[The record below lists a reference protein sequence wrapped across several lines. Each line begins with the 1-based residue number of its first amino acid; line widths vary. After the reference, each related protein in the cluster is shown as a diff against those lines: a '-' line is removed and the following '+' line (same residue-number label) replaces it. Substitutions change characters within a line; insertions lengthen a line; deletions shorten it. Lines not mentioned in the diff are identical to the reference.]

1 MTTYDVHAHICPTE
15 LIDLLRVD
23 GHRFDT
29 EVLTGPDGE
38 VSLVFAGRQKVG
50 PLPPELGDRPA
61 RLAAMDAAGVDVQ
74 LVSHRTELSAYALA
88 GDAGA
93 RYARAF
99 NEILAAEVSRAPDRF
114 VALGTVPL
122 QNPTA
127 AAEELRYAVRDLG
140 MAGVEIASTVDGTA
154 LDAVELEPVWE
165 VANELR
171 CLVLLHPLPLR
182 GVDLSRYF
190 LANMVGRPAES
201 TVAAAHLVFSGVL
214 DRNPDLVLCMVHGG
228 GFLPYQIGRMQKGYE
243 VVPHL
248 AARHLRTPPLE
259 ILRRI
264 HFDSLVHIP
273 QVITYLVDLV
283 GADRVVMGSD
293 YPYEMH
299 ERQPVKAIEAVPSL
313 TADQRSQIL
322 GGNVER
328 ILAGI
333 KR

>member
-15 LIDLLRVD
+15 LLDLLRMD
-23 GHRFDT
+23 GKRFDT
-29 EVLTGPDGE
+29 EVVTDARGQ
-38 VSLVFAGRQKVG
+38 VSLVFGGRQKVG
-50 PLPPELGDRPA
+50 PLPPELGDGPA

-74 LVSHRTELSAYALA
+74 LVSHRTELSAYALS

-99 NEILAAEVSRAPDRF
+99 NKILADEVSRAPDRF
-114 VALGTVPL
+114 IGLGTVPL

-127 AAEELRYAVRDLG
+127 AAEELRYVVQDLG

-154 LDAVELEPVWE
+154 LDAADLEPVWE

-171 CLVLLHPLPLR
+171 CLVLLHPLPLA

-201 TVAAAHLVFSGVL
+201 TVAAAHLIFGGVL
-214 DRNPDLVLCMVHGG
+214 ERNPDLVLCMVHGG

-248 AARHLRTPPLE
+248 TAKHLRTPPLE
-259 ILRRI
+259 IVKQLYY
-264 HFDSLVHIP
+264 DSLVHIP

-283 GADRVVMGSD
+283 GAERVVMGSD

-299 ERQPVKAIEAVPSL
+299 ERQPVKAIEAVPAL
-313 TADQRSQIL
+313 TDAQRALLL